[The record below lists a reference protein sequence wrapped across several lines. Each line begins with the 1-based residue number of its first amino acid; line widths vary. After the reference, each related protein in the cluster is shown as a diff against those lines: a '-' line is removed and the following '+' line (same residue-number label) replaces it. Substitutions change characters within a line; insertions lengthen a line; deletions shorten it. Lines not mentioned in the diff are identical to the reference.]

1 MKAVAIIL
9 ARGGSKGIP
18 NKNINK
24 FCGKPLV
31 EWTIIQA
38 KNSKKINKVYL
49 SSDSDKI
56 LKIGKKHKINLIK
69 RPKIISGD
77 RASSESAVIHA
88 IKNFHDFKTH
98 PIVMLEPT
106 APLRKPNDID
116 NLINSF
122 LKNKWDSGFTASKL
136 IDFLIWE
143 RKKKNNYKSLN
154 YNYKNRGQRQ
164 QNSRKSCFV
173 ENSLAYIFKPNI
185 ILKYKNRLG
194 GKIGLTMNKFWQSFE
209 IDEKDDWDLVE
220 NLFKRKIKQ
229 NGK

>member
-56 LKIGKKHKINLIK
+56 LNIGKKHKINLIK

-77 RASSESAVIHA
+77 KATSESAVIHA
-88 IKNFHDFKTH
+88 IKNFHDFKIH

-106 APLRKPNDID
+106 SPLRKPNDID
-116 NLINSF
+116 NLINYQILLY
-122 LKNKWDSGFTASKL
+122 LK
-136 IDFLIWE
+136 
-143 RKKKNNYKSLN
+143 
-154 YNYKNRGQRQ
+154 
-164 QNSRKSCFV
+164 
-173 ENSLAYIFKPNI
+173 
-185 ILKYKNRLG
+185 
-194 GKIGLTMNKFWQSFE
+194 
-209 IDEKDDWDLVE
+209 
-220 NLFKRKIKQ
+220 
-229 NGK
+229 